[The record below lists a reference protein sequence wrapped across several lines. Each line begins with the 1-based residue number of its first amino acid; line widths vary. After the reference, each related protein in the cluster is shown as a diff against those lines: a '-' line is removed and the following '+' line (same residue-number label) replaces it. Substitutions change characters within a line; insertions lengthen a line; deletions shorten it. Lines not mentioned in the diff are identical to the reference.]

1 MEGERRRQWEEENV
15 RRRTDY
21 LPAIYQMLAGL
32 AAKGQLQPLVD
43 QAVEAHKAKRQQQ
56 QQQGQGQQGGQ
67 QGS

>member
-21 LPAIYQMLAGL
+21 LPAIFQILSGL

-43 QAVEAHKAKRQQQ
+43 QAVEAHRVKREQQQ
-56 QQQGQGQQGGQ
+56 QQQKQQGQ
-67 QGS
+67 

>member
-1 MEGERRRQWEEENV
+1 VEGERRRQWEEENV

-21 LPAIYQMLAGL
+21 LPAIYQILAGL

-43 QAVEAHKAKRQQQ
+43 SAVEAHKAKRQQQ
-56 QQQGQGQQGGQ
+56 QQQQQGGQ